1 MQLRTHPVLLGECLG
16 GALYIQDF
24 IRLARQVSVF
34 AWHSFLLA
42 CRLLVHLLRL
52 YTTKYSENPHLL
64 FRLFQVSASL
74 NHVAQAG
81 FTDPR
86 ILEQSELVVN
96 DPELREVLGEARF
109 FSMTYRYESVP
120 AQCPSITFISP
131 FTGTG
136 WMKIRVGPNRTYR
149 ISVFQY
155 AGTVYENIPPHLFP
169 FDRAWVLANRIYPAY
184 RSYMQ
189 AAHQTCVI
197 LAEGAN

>member
-86 ILEQSELVVN
+86 VLEQSEVVVN

-120 AQCPSITFISP
+120 ARCPSVTYNSP

-136 WMKIRVGPNRTYR
+136 R
-149 ISVFQY
+149 IKVPSRHLQSLLDERLPGFKRLLVQIY
-155 AGTVYENIPPHLFP
+155 NCTVSELKAKTVYCALHGKAGTCN
-169 FDRAWVLANRIYPAY
+169 ANSA
-184 RSYMQ
+184 Q
-189 AAHQTCVI
+189 NHA
-197 LAEGAN
+197 